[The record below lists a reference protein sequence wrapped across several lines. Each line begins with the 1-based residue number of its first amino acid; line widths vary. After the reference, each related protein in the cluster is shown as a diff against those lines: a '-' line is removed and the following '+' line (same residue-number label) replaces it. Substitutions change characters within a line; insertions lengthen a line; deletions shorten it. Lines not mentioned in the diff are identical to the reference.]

1 MSHQLS
7 VKGRPVGVL
16 EYWSDGLIPVLQYSI
31 TPSLQ
36 VFGIHT

>member
-1 MSHQLS
+1 MGLQLS
-7 VKGRPVGVL
+7 VKGRRVGVL

-36 VFGIHT
+36 DFGKEN